1 MRRTMGW
8 TVAMAL
14 GIAGGGAL
22 GIAIQTASA
31 QMPGTGMQQAAPVQM
46 PGMPGMPGM
55 GGMQAAPPS
64 PSPCNGFLPL
74 RDDAQ
79 KKGAAIAAAEKRHAD
94 RQELCKVVTTFS
106 AAEEKAAQFLE
117 KNKGFCGVPDQAISS
132 AKEMHAKTVKFR
144 EMVCAPA
151 PQPHVPTLSDAMGAP
166 ALDTAK
172 NTKTGAGTFDTL
184 TGNPLAK

>member
-1 MRRTMGW
+1 MRGTMGW
-8 TVAMAL
+8 TVAVAL
-14 GIAGGGAL
+14 GITVGTGAL
-22 GIAIQTASA
+22 GAGTQMASA

-46 PGMPGMPGM
+46 MPGMPGM

-79 KKGAAIAAAEKRHAD
+79 KKGAAIAAAEKRHVE
-94 RQELCKVVTTFS
+94 RQELCKVVTAFS
-106 AAEEKAAQFLE
+106 SAEEKAAVFLE
-117 KNKGFCGVPDQAISS
+117 KNKAMCGVPNEAISS

>member
-1 MRRTMGW
+1 MRW
-8 TVAMAL
+8 TVTMAM
-14 GIAGGGAL
+14 GIAVGVSAAGMGVH
-22 GIAIQTASA
+22 TASA
-31 QMPGTGMQQAAPVQM
+31 QMPGMGLQAAP
-46 PGMPGMPGM
+46 
-55 GGMQAAPPS
+55 APS
-64 PSPCNGFLPL
+64 VCDNFLAL

-79 KKGAAIAAAEKRHAD
+79 KKGAAIAAAEKRKVE
-94 RQELCKVVTTFS
+94 RQELCKIVTAFS
-106 AAEEKAAQFLE
+106 AAEEKAALFLE
-117 KNKGFCGVPDQAISS
+117 KNKGWCSVPDQAISS

-166 ALDTAK
+166 SVDTAK

>member
-1 MRRTMGW
+1 MRW
-8 TVAMAL
+8 TVTIAL
-14 GIAGGGAL
+14 GIAVGVSAVGMG
-22 GIAIQTASA
+22 THSASA
-31 QMPGTGMQQAAPVQM
+31 QMPGMMQPAPAQSV
-46 PGMPGMPGM
+46 
-55 GGMQAAPPS
+55 
-64 PSPCNGFLPL
+64 CDNFLPL

-79 KKGAAIAAAEKRHAD
+79 KKGAAIAAAEKRHID
-94 RQELCKVVTTFS
+94 RQELCKVVSAFS
-106 AAEEKAAQFLE
+106 AAEEKAALFLE
-117 KNKGFCGVPDQAISS
+117 KNKGWCGVPDQAISS
-132 AKEMHAKTVKFR
+132 AKDMHAKTVKFR

>member
-1 MRRTMGW
+1 MRGTMRW

-14 GIAGGGAL
+14 GLGVGAIGL
-22 GIAIQTASA
+22 GVDPASA
-31 QMPGTGMQQAAPVQM
+31 QMPGMGLQPS
-46 PGMPGMPGM
+46 PGMPGM
-55 GGMQAAPPS
+55 GLQAAPG
-64 PSPCNGFLPL
+64 PSPCEGFFPL

-79 KKGAAIAAAEKRHAD
+79 KKGAAIAAAEKRHVE
-94 RQELCKVVTTFS
+94 RQELCKIVTTFS
-106 AAEEKAAQFLE
+106 AAEEKAALFLE
-117 KNKGFCGVPDQAISS
+117 KNKALCGVPEQALAS
-132 AKEMHAKTVKFR
+132 AKDMHSKTVKFR

-151 PQPHVPTLSDAMGAP
+151 PQPRVPTLSDAMGAP